1 MRAAQRRATGG
12 SKPAP
17 GPVGLRMRRLLIR
30 MSRPFR
36 LLARTVRHRRRSR
49 KGVDSA
55 PRWRR
60 RWGSSVVLVLVCV
73 GALAWVVWVARAVAV
88 VSGVDPADFP
98 LNADAGCR
106 EMGYSCGVM
115 GGIVMSLLTLALGS
129 AIFLLHRLHRI
140 RGPYKRK
147 AKTNPAAMV
156 PTVGAVHGDV
166 VGRDELCNV
175 IMDDLR
181 NRDGRRPHILIGGVG
196 TGKTAVLVQLTRV
209 LAQHG
214 AVPVVIRLR
223 DAQSEL
229 NFRGLAQ
236 KRFTTQVESSLRSGG
251 EGDKVWRQ
259 LLHEDRIV
267 VLADGL
273 EEAFAGT
280 DAEQDRDNL
289 IRLAIAD
296 AQEQNLPLVIASRPH
311 DPLSGMKAA
320 MLDLEPLSQ
329 EAALDYLRGTT
340 GGLDE
345 RLEWLVESAG
355 VAEAPLYLQIAKQ
368 LHDKGL
374 LRHTHP
380 SRRSDQLDT
389 RGVDRVALRLRLIDT
404 WVRAL
409 AKGHFHADFALS
421 TDDRRATLEH
431 LSALAC
437 IGLRHDSL
445 HVKFDDLVGSPTD
458 SPPATPALAAQ
469 GKGKGKVRRA
479 KDRRNPG
486 HPRLAD
492 ALDARLATINQPQYA
507 ASPQRLNCAIAATN
521 GMRLG
526 LVEPYRDGVRF
537 QHSIMQAY
545 LGSRMI
551 ATVAEDDDFMD
562 AALREPGRELLMAL
576 VLYSRSRFDA
586 DPGNGA
592 PVVRLQADAEQE
604 PVYAARIR
612 DRIRAAAGSRN
623 ARDAKTLDMLAS
635 ALEID
640 AVVARSVH
648 QELAAEFEALWKQV
662 TITDRTVEDAKL
674 RAVARFGEA
683 ARTIALRA
691 ARARDHAVP
700 APAYERLFAIGSGDE
715 SYRVRIAAAQ
725 EIGVGGDPAF
735 DALRPTLRRP
745 PELVR
750 PSVAAAEDEHLDDVE
765 RAADTRTTD
774 SETRERSRRSET
786 MRAWLAPMLVGSTHD
801 RAAQASQNLDVWLS
815 HVGSDA
821 RMADPCLPLS
831 VEVALAQGFKHA
843 ANRRPEHPLFRA
855 EVRDDL
861 SERAR
866 EMLGNARFWFSRL
879 TLVQALC
886 LWALP
891 ETPTYSKH
899 GKRPIAPA
907 GFDPEALVDRWL
919 GLPPGEQ
926 EHPFVVEAR
935 KLAVLALETG
945 QPERFMW
952 IDESGV
958 VMKVG
963 TRAAGPGVPRRHQL
977 WIPPSTG
984 WSSLHPQAQ
993 RLVGDVLLLLNLAER
1008 GRDPE
1013 VRDRRLNRARRN
1025 DLPPCL
1031 TADRTPLNPT
1041 QTIGTAKSS
1050 APGTNCKHGCGFDLC
1065 PYPPKGEQTYRS
1077 ELSEAFC
1084 RRQQTLLGG
1093 RLHRTAPWQAALS
1106 GELKS
1111 FWAQMEE
1118 RARR

>member
-1 MRAAQRRATGG
+1 LRA
-12 SKPAP
+12 
-17 GPVGLRMRRLLIR
+17 
-30 MSRPFR
+30 
-36 LLARTVRHRRRSR
+36 
-49 KGVDSA
+49 
-55 PRWRR
+55 
-60 RWGSSVVLVLVCV
+60 LVYV
-73 GALAWVVWVARAVAV
+73 GALAWVVWVVRAVAV
-88 VSGVDPADFP
+88 VAGADPADFP

-106 EMGYSCGVM
+106 QMGYSCGVM
-115 GGIVMSLLTLALGS
+115 GGIVMSFLSLALGS
-129 AIFLLHRLHRI
+129 AIFLLLRLHRI

-147 AKTNPAAMV
+147 AKTDPAAMV

-209 LAQHG
+209 LAQNG

-229 NFRGLAQ
+229 DFRDLARR
-236 KRFTTQVESSLRSGG
+236 RFTAQIESTLRSSG

-259 LLHEDRIV
+259 LRREDRIV

-280 DAEQDRDNL
+280 DSEQDRDNL
-289 IRLAIAD
+289 IRLAIAE

-329 EAALDYLRGTT
+329 EAALDYLRGSAS
-340 GGLDE
+340 GLDE

-355 VAEAPLYLQIAKQ
+355 VVEAPVYLQIAKE

-380 SRRSDQLDT
+380 ARRPEQLDT

-409 AKGHFHADFALS
+409 AKGHFRAELALS
-421 TDDRRATLEH
+421 RDDRQATLEH

-437 IGLRHDSL
+437 IGLRQDSL
-445 HVKFDDLVGSPTD
+445 QVKFDDLVGSP
-458 SPPATPALAAQ
+458 SESVPAGAAVARKGKRKGKARRADETRNPGNPLLVEALAA
-469 GKGKGKVRRA
+469 
-479 KDRRNPG
+479 
-486 HPRLAD
+486 RLA
-492 ALDARLATINQPQYA
+492 AISRPQHIT
-507 ASPQRLNCAIAATN
+507 SKQRLNCAIAATN
-521 GMRLG
+521 GMQLG

-537 QHSIMQAY
+537 QHSVMQAY

-551 ATVAEDDDFMD
+551 ATVAEDDEFMR
-562 AALREPGRELLMAL
+562 AALREPGREWLMAL

-592 PVVRLQADAEQE
+592 PVVRIHADARHE
-604 PVYAARIR
+604 PVHAAGIR
-612 DRIRAAAGSRN
+612 DRLREAGVSRD

-640 AVVARSVH
+640 AIVGQSIH
-648 QELAAEFEALWKQV
+648 PELAADLAAVWLQI

-674 RAVARFGEA
+674 SAVARFGSA

-691 ARARDHAVP
+691 ASATSEAVP
-700 APAYERLFAIGSGDE
+700 APAYEQLFAIGSCDE

-735 DALRPTLRRP
+735 DALKSTLAPT
-745 PELVR
+745 ELVR
-750 PSVAAAEDEHLDDVE
+750 PSGPAAEDEHLDEVE
-765 RAADTRTTD
+765 RRGDTRTTD
-774 SETRERSRRSET
+774 TVARERYRRSET
-786 MRAWLAPMLVGSTHD
+786 MRAWLAPMLVGSSHQ
-801 RAAQASQNLDVWLS
+801 RADDAAHNLDVWLS
-815 HVGSDA
+815 HVGSDE
-821 RMADPCLPLS
+821 RMPDCLPLS
-831 VEVALAQGFKHA
+831 IEVALAQGFKHA

-861 SERAR
+861 AERAR

-891 ETPTYSKH
+891 DTPTYSKS
-899 GKRPIAPA
+899 GKRRVSPV

-919 GLPPGEQ
+919 GLPPGEK
-926 EHPFVVEAR
+926 EHPFVIEAR

-952 IDESGV
+952 IDESEV

-963 TRAAGPGVPRRHQL
+963 TRAAGPGVPRKHQL

-1013 VRDRRLNRARRN
+1013 VRDRRLNRIRRN

-1031 TADRTPLNPT
+1031 TADRTPLDPT

-1050 APGTNCKHGCGFDLC
+1050 APGTNCKHGCAFDLC

-1093 RLHRTAPWQAALS
+1093 RLRRAAPWQAALS

-1111 FWAQMEE
+1111 FWVKMEE

>member
-1 MRAAQRRATGG
+1 
-12 SKPAP
+12 
-17 GPVGLRMRRLLIR
+17 VY
-30 MSRPFR
+30 
-36 LLARTVRHRRRSR
+36 
-49 KGVDSA
+49 
-55 PRWRR
+55 
-60 RWGSSVVLVLVCV
+60 V

-88 VSGVDPADFP
+88 VAGADPADFP

-115 GGIVMSLLTLALGS
+115 GGIVMSLLSLALGS
-129 AIFLLHRLHRI
+129 AIFLLLRLHRV

-147 AKTNPAAMV
+147 AKSDPSAMV
-156 PTVGAVHGDV
+156 QTVGAVHGDV

-181 NRDGRRPHILIGGVG
+181 DRTGRRPHILIGGVG
-196 TGKTAVLVQLTRV
+196 TGKTAVLVELTRV
-209 LAQHG
+209 LAQNG

-229 NFRGLAQ
+229 DFRGLAQ
-236 KRFTTQVESSLRSGG
+236 RRFTSQVESALRSSG

-259 LLHEDRIV
+259 LCHEDRIV

-289 IRLAIAD
+289 IRLAIAE

-311 DPLSGMKAA
+311 DPLSGMNAA

-329 EAALDYLRGTT
+329 DAALDYLRGTA

-368 LHDKGL
+368 LHDKSL

-380 SRRSDQLDT
+380 SRRPEQLDT

-404 WVRAL
+404 WIRAL
-409 AKGHFHADFALS
+409 VTGHFHADLALS
-421 TDDRRATLEH
+421 RPARQATLEH
-431 LSALAC
+431 LSVLAC
-437 IGLRHDSL
+437 IGLRDDSL
-445 HVKFDDLVGSPTD
+445 HVRFDDLVGSPPESVRPNT
-458 SPPATPALAAQ
+458 AVARKGH
-469 GKGKGKVRRA
+469 GKSRDGQA
-479 KDRRNPG
+479 KEKRNPG
-486 HPRLAD
+486 HPLLAA
-492 ALDARLATINQPQYA
+492 ALDARLATITQPHYVT
-507 ASPQRLNCAIAATN
+507 SKQRLNCAIAATN
-521 GMRLG
+521 GMQLG

-551 ATVAEDDDFMD
+551 AVVAEDEEFMRG
-562 AALREPGRELLMAL
+562 ALREPGREWLMAL

-586 DPGNGA
+586 DPGNGG
-592 PVVRLQADAEQE
+592 PVVRIQADARLE
-604 PVYAARIR
+604 PKHAASIR
-612 DRIRAAAGSRN
+612 DRIRAAAKSRD
-623 ARDAKTLDMLAS
+623 ARDARTLDMLAS

-640 AVVARSVH
+640 AVIGQSTHA
-648 QELAAEFEALWKQV
+648 ELAADFAMLWEQI
-662 TITDRTVEDAKL
+662 TISDRTVEDAKL
-674 RAVARFGEA
+674 RAIARFGEA

-691 ARARDHAVP
+691 ASPRAQHVP
-700 APAYERLFAIGSGDE
+700 APAYDRLFAIGSCDE
-715 SYRVRIAAAQ
+715 SYRVRIAVAQ
-725 EIGVGGDPAF
+725 EIGVGGDAAF
-735 DALRPTLRRP
+735 DALRGKLGPT
-745 PELVR
+745 EFVR
-750 PSVAAAEDEHLDDVE
+750 PSGPAAQDEHLDEVE
-765 RAADTRTTD
+765 RTGDTRTTD
-774 SETRERSRRSET
+774 SEARERDRRSEM
-786 MRAWLAPMLVGSTHD
+786 MRAWLAPMLVGSTHA
-801 RAAQASQNLDVWLS
+801 RADQALHNLDVWLD
-815 HVGSDA
+815 HVGSDD
-821 RMADPCLPLS
+821 RTSDHCLPLS

-843 ANRRPEHPLFRA
+843 ANRRPEHPLFRT

-879 TLVQALC
+879 TLVHALC

-891 ETPTYSKH
+891 EMPTYSRS
-899 GKRPIAPA
+899 GKRPVAPA

-919 GLPPGEQ
+919 GLPAGER
-926 EHPFVVEAR
+926 EHPFVIEAR

-963 TRAAGPGVPRRHQL
+963 TRAAGPGVPRKHQL
-977 WIPPSTG
+977 WIPASTG

-1013 VRDRRLNRARRN
+1013 VRDRRVNRARRN

-1031 TADRTPLNPT
+1031 TADRGPLNPT

-1050 APGTNCKHGCGFDLC
+1050 APGTNCKHGCAFDLC
-1065 PYPPKGEQTYRS
+1065 PYPPKGEQAYRS

-1093 RLHRTAPWQAALS
+1093 RLRRAAPWQAALS
-1106 GELKS
+1106 KELKT
-1111 FWAQMEE
+1111 FWVEMEK